1 MKFCAATA
9 LMLAGHAA
17 AYDILRASKLNCR
30 EKPTT
35 NSDLVKVYELGDNID
50 IVCQTNGQKQ
60 MGSTVWDM
68 TPDGCYVLDY
78 YLYTGY
84 SGIFMPLC
92 KDMESGVSAKP
103 SQSASGSS
111 VKPSQSESKD
121 SKTSGSED
129 NESVSESG
137 ALGNIDSEESEKSE
151 EGTDSLANDSE
162 LGEDSEDDKESEDS
176 DNDSDES
183 ETSNAMSLANGSC
196 ALIVAGLIASLL

>member
-1 MKFCAATA
+1 MKFCAVTA

-35 NSDLVKVYELGDNID
+35 KSDLVKVYELGDNID

-92 KDMESGVSAKP
+92 EDMESGVSAKP
-103 SQSASGSS
+103 SQSES
-111 VKPSQSESKD
+111 KDSKD
-121 SKTSGSED
+121 SKTSGSDD

-137 ALGNIDSEESEKSE
+137 GLDNIDSEESEDSEDSE
-151 EGTDSLANDSE
+151 EVQESLVSDSE
-162 LGEDSEDDKESEDS
+162 LGGESEDGTESEDSEDSE
-176 DNDSDES
+176 DSDES
-183 ETSNAMSLANGSC
+183 ESSNAMSLANGSC
-196 ALIVAGLIASLL
+196 ALIVAGLVASLF

>member
-1 MKFCAATA
+1 MKFCAVTA

-35 NSDLVKVYELGDNID
+35 KSDLVKVYELGDNID

-92 KDMESGVSAKP
+92 EDMESGVSAKP
-103 SQSASGSS
+103 SQSES
-111 VKPSQSESKD
+111 KDSKD
-121 SKTSGSED
+121 SKTSGSDD

-137 ALGNIDSEESEKSE
+137 GLDNIDSEESEDSEDSE
-151 EGTDSLANDSE
+151 EVQESLVSDSE
-162 LGEDSEDDKESEDS
+162 LGGESEDGTESEDS
-176 DNDSDES
+176 EDSDES
-183 ETSNAMSLANGSC
+183 ESSNAMSLANGSC
-196 ALIVAGLIASLL
+196 ALIVAGLVASLF